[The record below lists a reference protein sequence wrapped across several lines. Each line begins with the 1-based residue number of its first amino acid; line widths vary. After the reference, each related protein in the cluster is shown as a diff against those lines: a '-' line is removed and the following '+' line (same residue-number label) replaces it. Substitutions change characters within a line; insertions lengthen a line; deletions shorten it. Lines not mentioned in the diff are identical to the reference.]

1 MQRSLGDNKKIKGIK
16 GKKREKN
23 EQEEYKELVVCQIA
37 SVLLQWRLLSLH
49 ISLNPQHT
57 RYRE

>member
-37 SVLLQWRLLSLH
+37 SV
-49 ISLNPQHT
+49 
-57 RYRE
+57 

>member
-37 SVLLQWRLLSLH
+37 SVLLQWWLLSLH
-49 ISLNPQHT
+49 ISLNPQHI
-57 RYRE
+57 RHWE